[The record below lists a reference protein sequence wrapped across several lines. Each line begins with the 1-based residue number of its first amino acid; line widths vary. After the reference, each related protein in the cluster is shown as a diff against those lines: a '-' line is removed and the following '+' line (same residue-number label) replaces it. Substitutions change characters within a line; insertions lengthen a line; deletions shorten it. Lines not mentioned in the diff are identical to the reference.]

1 MLIHLIRNRPH
12 LNAVTGRIII
22 DGHFI
27 CDTLENAS
35 TLIPTGTYPVR
46 LTMSHRFG
54 EVLPLLDHVIGRT
67 GIRIHPGNTARDSS
81 GCILV
86 GSLDDLP
93 KLSSSA
99 SGLTGE
105 AGPTSNSASGPR
117 LLRSRVTFNALR
129 ETLLTTQR
137 NHETIFIT
145 ITEPDAHPL
154 YNHPCPKRDRM
165 YND

>member
-1 MLIHLIRNRPH
+1 MLIKLIRNHPTG
-12 LNAVTGRIII
+12 NAVTGRITI
-22 DGHFI
+22 DGRYI
-27 CDTLENAS
+27 CDTLENAEKI
-35 TLIPTGTYPVR
+35 IPAGTYPMR
-46 LTMSHRFG
+46 LTMSPRFG

-86 GSLDDLP
+86 GVCP
-93 KLSSSA
+93 NM
-99 SGLTGE
+99 GLHE
-105 AGPTSNSASGPR
+105 EPR
-117 LLRSRVTFNALR
+117 LLSSRKTFNALR

-154 YNHPCPKRDRM
+154 YNHPCPKSQCAPR
-165 YND
+165 NW